1 MLDTDNN
8 EIKKIQIHNINNILL
23 KSEDINNILHKYG
36 IKKEINNLELWQK
49 AFVHKSYALNNKK
62 RIDSSD
68 CASDTTDDLDNNI
81 NLDDYVNI
89 QEESNERLEWLGDGI
104 IQAITAAYLWKRFPK
119 QDEGFLTKIRSKMVK
134 TNSLSNLAK
143 FIGLDKFI
151 LMSHHVEHECNG
163 RNNPR
168 ILEDTFEAFIGA
180 MYNEFDKN
188 GKNYCGFPYCYKF
201 FITLIES
208 GGIDIPK
215 LIMNDDNYKDRL
227 MRYYQKEFNGKFPLY
242 YDSPDENIGNKKF
255 FTMCVNDING
265 KLVGTGTARS
275 KKEAEQKAAK
285 QALEFFGLINY

>member
-1 MLDTDNN
+1 MSDNDN
-8 EIKKIQIHNINNILL
+8 QDIKKMQMYNKNNILL
-23 KSEDINNILHKYG
+23 KSDDINNILHKYS
-36 IKKEINNLELWQK
+36 IKKNIKNLELWQK

-68 CASDTTDDLDNNI
+68 NSNNDSDSNNSLENYI
-81 NLDDYVNI
+81 DI

-119 QDEGFLTKIRSKMVK
+119 QDEGFLTKIRSKIVK

-143 FIGLDKFI
+143 IIGLDKYI
-151 LMSHHVEHECNG
+151 IMSYHVEHECNG

-180 MYNEFDKN
+180 LYNEFDKN
-188 GKNYCGFPYCYKF
+188 SDNYGGYPYCYKF
-201 FITLIES
+201 FISLIEN

-215 LIMNDDNYKDRL
+215 IIMNDDNYKDRL
-227 MRYYQKEFNGKFPLY
+227 MRYYQKEFNGKFPVY
-242 YDSPDENIGNKKF
+242 YDLPNSNIGNKKI
-255 FTMCVNDING
+255 FTMCVNNVNDI
-265 KLVGTGTARS
+265 LVGTGTARS

-285 QALEFFGLINY
+285 QALEFFGLINN